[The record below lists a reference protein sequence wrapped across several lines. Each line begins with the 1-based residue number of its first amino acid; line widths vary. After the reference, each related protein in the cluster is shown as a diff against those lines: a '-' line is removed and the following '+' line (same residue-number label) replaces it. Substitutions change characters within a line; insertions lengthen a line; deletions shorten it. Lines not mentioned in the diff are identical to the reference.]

1 LIDKQEV
8 SVVLDVNDLEQISP
22 SINYIL
28 KSMKLFEKSS
38 SLVSC
43 EFIKLKDQVDYYGN
57 NFDQE

>member
-1 LIDKQEV
+1 LIDKPEV

-28 KSMKLFEKSS
+28 KSMKLLEKSS
-38 SLVSC
+38 SLVSS

>member
-1 LIDKQEV
+1 LIDKPEV
-8 SVVLDVNDLEQISP
+8 SVVLDVNDVQQISP

-28 KSMKLFEKSS
+28 KSMKLLEKSS
-38 SLVSC
+38 SLVSS